1 MAGAPRVSVAM
12 CKMHGTGKTQDAPG
26 SAVKGGALATWTR
39 QSVRSHPAHLPQ
51 PRWSPR
57 SRPCPQVVDKWYKC
71 SDEQSFAFARM
82 LISQEGLLCG
92 EWGGEAVG
100 GRGRGL

>member
-1 MAGAPRVSVAM
+1 M
-12 CKMHGTGKTQDAPG
+12 
-26 SAVKGGALATWTR
+26 
-39 QSVRSHPAHLPQ
+39 
-51 PRWSPR
+51 
-57 SRPCPQVVDKWYKC
+57 VDKWYKC